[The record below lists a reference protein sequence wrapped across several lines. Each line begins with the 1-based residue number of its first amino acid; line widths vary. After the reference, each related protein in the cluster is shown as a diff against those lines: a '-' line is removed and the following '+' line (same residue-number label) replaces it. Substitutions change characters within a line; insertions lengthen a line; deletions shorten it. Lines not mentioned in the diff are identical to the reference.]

1 MGKFAFGQSIRRR
14 EDARLLTGDGR
25 YADDINLPRQS
36 YAYILRS
43 PHAHARIR
51 GISTGKAKAMP
62 GVLAVFTGADLAR
75 DGIGTIPL
83 LTPTTNRDG
92 SIAPAPPY
100 PCLALD
106 RARYVGD
113 AVALVVGET
122 LAAARDG
129 ADAIEVDYSPLPAWS
144 ETAVA
149 DAGHPARI
157 WDEAPGNLCFDW
169 EIGDKSATDKALAAA
184 PHRVKLELI
193 NNRLVPN
200 PMEPRAALG
209 AYERGEERY
218 VLYTS
223 SQGSHFVRELLAK
236 NVFKVPENRI
246 RVVTPDVGGGF
257 GAKIFLYRE
266 HALVLYAAR
275 KLGRPVKWTGE
286 RSDCFLADTHGRDNV
301 TVAELGLDRDG
312 RFLAMRVAT
321 VANLG
326 AYLSNFSTFIPTLCG
341 TQLLVGVYVMPAIHV
356 SVKGVFTN
364 TAPVDAY
371 RGAGRPEAAYVVERM
386 VDHAARKLGI
396 PPDELRRRNFIAP
409 AKMPYA
415 TTLGLTYDSGDFA
428 RNMEDALKL
437 ADAAG
442 FPARKAAALR
452 AGKRRGLGFSTYIEQ
467 CGGGPNEAAEVRFD
481 PSGSLTLLIGTQA
494 SGQGHETAYAQI
506 LAEALGVPFEE
517 IRVVQGDSDQV
528 AFGRGTGGSRSLPV
542 GGAAVDLAAK
552 RVVER
557 GKPVAAHLL
566 EAAAADIEFSDGR
579 YRIAGTDRSVAIA
592 QVAEAAFDPLRLPP
606 EIEPGFGA
614 SAHFTPPAST
624 FPNGCH
630 LCELEVDPET
640 GTTRILRYLV
650 VDDVGVV
657 LNPLLLDGQ
666 IHGGVVQGIGQALLE
681 ACVYDAESGQLVTG
695 SLMDY
700 CLPRADDVPAIESR
714 YNIVPCRNNPLG
726 VKGAGEAGAIGAPPA
741 VINALVD
748 ALAEYGIEHIDM
760 PATPER
766 IWKAINDSRRS

>member
-25 YADDINLPRQS
+25 YADDINLPQQS

-51 GISTGKAKAMP
+51 GISTGKARAMP

-92 SIAPAPPY
+92 SIAPSPPY
-100 PCLALD
+100 PCLAQD

-122 LAAARDG
+122 LAAARD
-129 ADAIEVDYSPLPAWS
+129 AAEEIEVDYSALPAWS

-169 EIGDKSATDKALAAA
+169 EIGDSGAAEKALAAA
-184 PHRVKLELI
+184 PHRVKLTLV

-257 GAKIFLYRE
+257 GARIFLYRE

-286 RSDCFLADTHGRDNV
+286 RSDCFLADTHGRDNL

-321 VANLG
+321 
-326 AYLSNFSTFIPTLCG
+326 
-341 TQLLVGVYVMPAIHV
+341 
-356 SVKGVFTN
+356 
-364 TAPVDAY
+364 
-371 RGAGRPEAAYVVERM
+371 
-386 VDHAARKLGI
+386 
-396 PPDELRRRNFIAP
+396 
-409 AKMPYA
+409 
-415 TTLGLTYDSGDFA
+415 
-428 RNMEDALKL
+428 
-437 ADAAG
+437 
-442 FPARKAAALR
+442 
-452 AGKRRGLGFSTYIEQ
+452 
-467 CGGGPNEAAEVRFD
+467 
-481 PSGSLTLLIGTQA
+481 
-494 SGQGHETAYAQI
+494 
-506 LAEALGVPFEE
+506 
-517 IRVVQGDSDQV
+517 
-528 AFGRGTGGSRSLPV
+528 
-542 GGAAVDLAAK
+542 
-552 RVVER
+552 
-557 GKPVAAHLL
+557 
-566 EAAAADIEFSDGR
+566 
-579 YRIAGTDRSVAIA
+579 
-592 QVAEAAFDPLRLPP
+592 
-606 EIEPGFGA
+606 
-614 SAHFTPPAST
+614 
-624 FPNGCH
+624 
-630 LCELEVDPET
+630 
-640 GTTRILRYLV
+640 
-650 VDDVGVV
+650 
-657 LNPLLLDGQ
+657 
-666 IHGGVVQGIGQALLE
+666 
-681 ACVYDAESGQLVTG
+681 
-695 SLMDY
+695 
-700 CLPRADDVPAIESR
+700 
-714 YNIVPCRNNPLG
+714 
-726 VKGAGEAGAIGAPPA
+726 
-741 VINALVD
+741 
-748 ALAEYGIEHIDM
+748 
-760 PATPER
+760 
-766 IWKAINDSRRS
+766 